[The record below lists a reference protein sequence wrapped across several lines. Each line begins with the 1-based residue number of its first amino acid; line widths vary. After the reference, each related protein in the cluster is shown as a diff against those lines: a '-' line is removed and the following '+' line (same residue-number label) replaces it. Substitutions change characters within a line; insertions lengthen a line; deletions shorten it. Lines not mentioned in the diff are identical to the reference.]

1 MNRNLWLLAATI
13 TFQFAMCYDITNV
26 YFTGETANFLFFF
39 RERAQV
45 LTKCHQFFAQMA
57 TGFGLVAYK
66 SSHSASNSITESP
79 SVFRTTTIDFGF
91 ANRQK
96 PPEDN

>member
-39 RERAQV
+39 PGTSAGVNQV
-45 LTKCHQFFAQMA
+45 PSILC
-57 TGFGLVAYK
+57 
-66 SSHSASNSITESP
+66 SN
-79 SVFRTTTIDFGF
+79 G
-91 ANRQK
+91 NRVWAGCI
-96 PPEDN
+96 